1 MKKIKYM
8 IPLILSCILFSGV
21 HAELPIT
28 NDEAELVEENEIR
41 KNGDWFLYVEDAY
54 AASME
59 SGKPIMANFTG
70 SDWCGWCIRLKNEV
84 FTKETFKL
92 WADQNVV
99 LLELDYPRRK
109 QLPEALKAQ
118 NTSLQQ
124 AFQVSGYP
132 TIWVFNLDFDQ
143 SIKQFR
149 IEAIGKTGYVAGGPD
164 AWIGQTN
171 LILKKNKAQELNSS
185 PLKVEGLESKEN
197 IKTEALTEEKAIK
210 ENQEAKEV
218 PDIEFKNALES
229 AKETTTVLT
238 KKQLKKQA
246 RKLKKQQKKQGEI
259 EKQ

>member
-1 MKKIKYM
+1 MKKNKYM
-8 IPLILSCILFSGV
+8 IPLILSCIFFSWV
-21 HAELPIT
+21 HTEPPFI
-28 NDEAELVEENEIR
+28 NEEVCIKEENEIR
-41 KNGDWFLYVEDAY
+41 KNGEWFLYVEDAY
-54 AASME
+54 AASMK

-84 FTKETFKL
+84 FNKETFKL
-92 WADQNVV
+92 WADENVV

-171 LILKKNKAQELNSS
+171 LILKKNKAQELNTPSI
-185 PLKVEGLESKEN
+185 KVNGLESKEN
-197 IKTEALTEEKAIK
+197 TKMEVLTE
-210 ENQEAKEV
+210 
-218 PDIEFKNALES
+218 
-229 AKETTTVLT
+229 
-238 KKQLKKQA
+238 
-246 RKLKKQQKKQGEI
+246 
-259 EKQ
+259 

>member
-1 MKKIKYM
+1 MKKIKYI
-8 IPLILSCILFSGV
+8 IPLVISSILFSRA
-21 HAELPIT
+21 HAELPFTSQEVNI
-28 NDEAELVEENEIR
+28 AEENEIR

-70 SDWCGWCIRLKNEV
+70 SDWCGWCVRLKNEV
-84 FTKETFKL
+84 FNKETFKL
-92 WADQNVV
+92 WADENVV

-171 LILKKNKAQELNSS
+171 LIFKKNKAQGMNSPS
-185 PLKVEGLESKEN
+185 LKVEGLDSKEN
-197 IKTEALTEEKAIK
+197 SKTEVLTEDKMIE
-210 ENQEAKEV
+210 ENHEAK
-218 PDIEFKNALES
+218 
-229 AKETTTVLT
+229 
-238 KKQLKKQA
+238 
-246 RKLKKQQKKQGEI
+246 
-259 EKQ
+259 

>member
-1 MKKIKYM
+1 MKKIKYI
-8 IPLILSCILFSGV
+8 IPLVISSILFSWA
-21 HAELPIT
+21 HAELPFT
-28 NDEAELVEENEIR
+28 SQEANIAEENEIR

-84 FTKETFKL
+84 FNKESFKL
-92 WADQNVV
+92 WADENVV

-118 NTSLQQ
+118 NTSLQK

-132 TIWVFNLDFDQ
+132 TIWVFNLNFDQ
-143 SIKQFR
+143 SIKQFM

-171 LILKKNKAQELNSS
+171 LILKKNKAQELA
-185 PLKVEGLESKEN
+185 PPPIKVAGIESKEN
-197 IKTEALTEEKAIK
+197 TRMEVLTEEEVIE
-210 ENQEAKEV
+210 ENQETKEV
-218 PDIEFKNALES
+218 PEIEFKEALES
-229 AKETTTVLT
+229 SK
-238 KKQLKKQA
+238 
-246 RKLKKQQKKQGEI
+246 
-259 EKQ
+259 